1 MYIDLL
7 IQLKN
12 AARAGKRSVKVRFT
26 KMDHQVA
33 EVLQKYGFV
42 KSVEVKGRLPR
53 RVMEI
58 DLNQERP
65 IEGVN
70 FLSRPSLKRY
80 AGYRGFGRYRKG
92 QGVLVLTTPRG
103 ILGAREAQKEKVGG
117 QLLFKVW

>member
-12 AARAGKRSVKVRFT
+12 AARAGKHSAKLRFT

-42 KSVEVKGRLPR
+42 KNVEVKGRLPR

-58 DLNQERP
+58 DLNPERP

-80 AGYRGFGRYRKG
+80 AGYRGFRRHRKG
-92 QGVLVLTTPRG
+92 RGILVLTTPKG
-103 ILGAREAQKEKVGG
+103 ILAAREAQKEKVGG
-117 QLLFKVW
+117 QLLFEVW

>member
-12 AARAGKRSVKVRFT
+12 AARAGKQLVKVRFS
-26 KMDHQVA
+26 KMDFQVA
-33 EVLQKYGFV
+33 EVLRQYGFV
-42 KSVEVKGRLPR
+42 KNVEVKGRLPR
-53 RVMEI
+53 RAMEVE
-58 DLNQERP
+58 LNPERP
-65 IEGVN
+65 IAGVN

-80 AGYRGFGRYRKG
+80 TGYRGFGRYRKG